1 MKLHIFNPEHDLALA
16 SNLSNFTAPHAG
28 RQLRQDL
35 GWLPALWAEEDDF
48 ILIENVKNAQWSY
61 GRLRVRVGGGK
72 RQFVDKFQLNSLD
85 VTEVC
90 PWGWN
95 LALRSFLLRYG
106 VNAVPS
112 EEYIA
117 GVRKLSHRRQAV
129 SLLNSLQGKGIT
141 GQSYETD
148 NMVYIQESQQQ
159 YGVIVVKAPWS
170 SSGRGVRFFN
180 APLNESQERWIRNVI
195 DHQGSVIV
203 EPYYHKVKDFGM
215 EFESDGQGGV
225 RYLGLS
231 LFYTKNGA
239 YKGNILMPEDMKMGY
254 INRYIPTELLCETQ
268 EKICSELGSYYKDK
282 YVGPFGV
289 DMMIVAQPSGEE
301 LFLHPCVE
309 INLRRTMGHVAL
321 SFPLFTD
328 GIPRVMQLVLADKY
342 RLQVKKQRR
351 AQGYCI

>member
-35 GWLPALWAEEDDF
+35 GWLPALWAEEEDF
-48 ILIENVKNAQWSY
+48 ILVENVKNAQRYY
-61 GRLRVRVGGGK
+61 GRLKVRTGSGK
-72 RQFVDKFQLNSLD
+72 RQFVDKSQLSSLD
-85 VTEVC
+85 ITEVH

-106 VNAVPS
+106 VKAVPL

-117 GVRKLSHRRQAV
+117 CVRELSHRRQAV
-129 SLLNSLQGKGIT
+129 SLLNSLQGNGTT
-141 GQSYETD
+141 GQSCETD
-148 NMVYIQESQQQ
+148 NMADILEFQQQ

-203 EPYYHKVKDFGM
+203 EPYYHKVKDFGV
-215 EFESDGQGGV
+215 EFESDGQGDV

-239 YKGNILMPEDMKMGY
+239 YKGNLLMPEDMKMDF
-254 INRYIPTELLCETQ
+254 INRYISTELMQNVQ
-268 EKICSELGSYYKDK
+268 EKICNELGCLFKDK
-282 YVGPFGV
+282 YKGPFGV
-289 DMMIVAQPSGEE
+289 DMMIVSQPSGDG
-301 LFLHPCVE
+301 LLLHPCVE

-321 SFPLFTD
+321 SFPPFTD
-328 GIPRVMQLVLADKY
+328 GIPRVMQIVLADKY
-342 RLQVKKQRR
+342 RLQVRKQRR
-351 AQGYCI
+351 A

>member
-48 ILIENVKNAQWSY
+48 ILVDNIKNAQRSY
-61 GRLRVRVGGGK
+61 GRLRVRIGSGQ
-72 RQFVDKFQLNSLD
+72 RHFVDKFQLDSLD
-85 VTEVC
+85 VTEVR

-129 SLLNSLQGKGIT
+129 SLLNSLQGKGTT

-148 NMVYIQESQQQ
+148 NMADILESLRQ

-180 APLNESQERWIRNVI
+180 DTLNESQERWIRNII
-195 DHQGSVIV
+195 DRQGSVIM
-203 EPYYHKVKDFGM
+203 EPYYHKLKDFGM
-215 EFESDGQGGV
+215 EFESDGQGCV

-231 LFYTKNGA
+231 LFQTKNGA
-239 YKGNILMPEDMKMGY
+239 YKGNVLMPEEMKTGLLS
-254 INRYIPTELLCETQ
+254 RYISIELMHEVQ
-268 EKICSELGSYYKDK
+268 EKICKELGCLYKDK
-282 YVGPFGV
+282 YKGPFGV
-289 DMMIVAQPSGEE
+289 DMMIIAQPGGGI
-301 LFLHPCVE
+301 LLHPCVE
-309 INLRRTMGHVAL
+309 INLRRTMGHAAL
-321 SFPLFTD
+321 SFPPFTD
-328 GIPRVMQLVLADKY
+328 GLPRVMQIVLTDKY
-342 RLQVKKQRR
+342 RLQVRKQR
-351 AQGYCI
+351 

>member
-48 ILIENVKNAQWSY
+48 ILVDNIKNAQRSY
-61 GRLRVRVGGGK
+61 GRLRVRIGSGQ
-72 RQFVDKFQLNSLD
+72 RQFVDKFQLDSLD
-85 VTEVC
+85 VTEVH

-106 VNAVPS
+106 VNAVPL

-117 GVRKLSHRRQAV
+117 GIRKLSHRRQAV
-129 SLLNSLQGKGIT
+129 SLLNSLQGKGTT

-148 NMVYIQESQQQ
+148 NMADILESLRQ

-180 APLNESQERWIRNVI
+180 DTLNESQERWIRNII
-195 DHQGSVIV
+195 DRQGSVIM

-231 LFYTKNGA
+231 LFYTRNGA
-239 YKGNILMPEDMKMGY
+239 YKGNILIPEDMKMEY
-254 INRYIPTELLCETQ
+254 INRYISIELLCKTQ
-268 EKICSELGSYYKDK
+268 EKICDELGCYYKDK
-282 YVGPFGV
+282 YKGPFGV
-289 DMMIVAQPSGEE
+289 DMMIVAQPGGEE
-301 LFLHPCVE
+301 LLLHPCVE

-321 SFPLFTD
+321 SFPPFID
-328 GIPRVMQLVLADKY
+328 GIPRVMQIVLADKY
-342 RLQVKKQRR
+342 RLQVRKQRR

>member
-48 ILIENVKNAQWSY
+48 ILVDNIKNAQRSY
-61 GRLRVRVGGGK
+61 GRLRVRIGSGQ

-85 VTEVC
+85 VTEVR

-95 LALRSFLLRYG
+95 LTLRSFLLRYG
-106 VNAVPS
+106 VNSVPS
-112 EEYIA
+112 EEYID

-129 SLLNSLQGKGIT
+129 SLLNSLQGKGTT
-141 GQSYETD
+141 GLSYETD
-148 NMVYIQESQQQ
+148 NMADILEFLRQ
-159 YGVIVVKAPWS
+159 YGVVVVKAPWS

-180 APLNESQERWIRNVI
+180 DTLNESQERWIRNMI
-195 DHQGSVIV
+195 DRQGSVIM

-231 LFYTKNGA
+231 LFYTRNGA
-239 YKGNILMPEDMKMGY
+239 YKGNILIPEDMKMEY
-254 INRYIPTELLCETQ
+254 INRYISIELLCKTQ
-268 EKICSELGSYYKDK
+268 EKICDELGCYYKDK
-282 YVGPFGV
+282 YKGPFGV
-289 DMMIVAQPSGEE
+289 DMMIVAQPGGEE
-301 LFLHPCVE
+301 LLLHPCVE

-321 SFPLFTD
+321 SFPPFID
-328 GIPRVMQLVLADKY
+328 GIPRVMQIVLADKY
-342 RLQVKKQRR
+342 RLQVRKQRR

>member
-48 ILIENVKNAQWSY
+48 ILVENVKNAQRSY
-61 GRLRVRVGGGK
+61 GRLRIRVGSGK
-72 RQFVDKFQLNSLD
+72 RQFVDKSQLSSLD
-85 VTEVC
+85 VTEVH

-106 VNAVPS
+106 VYAVPS

-117 GVRKLSHRRQAV
+117 GVRELSHRRQAV
-129 SLLNSLQGKGIT
+129 SLLNSLQEKGTT
-141 GQSYETD
+141 GLSYETD
-148 NMVYIQESQQQ
+148 NMNEIFECQRQ

-180 APLNESQERWIRNVI
+180 APLNEPQERWVRNVI

-215 EFESDGQGGV
+215 EFESDGQGYV

-239 YKGNILMPEDMKMGY
+239 YKGNLLMPDDVKMDY
-254 INRYIPTELLCETQ
+254 ISRYISVELLHDVQ
-268 EKICSELGSYYKDK
+268 EKICNELGRLFKNKYK
-282 YVGPFGV
+282 GPFGV
-289 DMMIVAQPSGEE
+289 DMMIVAQPNGEG
-301 LFLHPCVE
+301 LLLHPCVE

-321 SFPLFTD
+321 SFPPFTD
-328 GIPRVMQLVLADKY
+328 GLPRVMQIVLTDKY
-342 RLQVKKQRR
+342 RMQVRKRK
-351 AQGYCI
+351 

>member
-48 ILIENVKNAQWSY
+48 ILVDNIKNAQRSY
-61 GRLRVRVGGGK
+61 GRLRVRIGSGQ

-85 VTEVC
+85 VTEVR

-95 LALRSFLLRYG
+95 LTLRSFLLRYG

-117 GVRKLSHRRQAV
+117 GIRKLSHRRQAV

-148 NMVYIQESQQQ
+148 IMADILESLRQ

-180 APLNESQERWIRNVI
+180 DTLNESQERWIRNII
-195 DHQGSVIV
+195 DRQGSVIM
-203 EPYYHKVKDFGM
+203 EPYYHKLKDFGM
-215 EFESDGQGGV
+215 EFESDGQGCV

-231 LFYTKNGA
+231 LFQTKNGA
-239 YKGNILMPEDMKMGY
+239 YKGNVLMPEEMKTGLL
-254 INRYIPTELLCETQ
+254 NRYISIELMHEVQ
-268 EKICSELGSYYKDK
+268 EKICKELGCLYKDK
-282 YVGPFGV
+282 YKGPFGV
-289 DMMIVAQPSGEE
+289 DMMIIAQPGGGI
-301 LFLHPCVE
+301 LLHPCVE
-309 INLRRTMGHVAL
+309 INLRRTMGHAAL
-321 SFPLFTD
+321 SFPPFTD
-328 GIPRVMQLVLADKY
+328 GLPRVMQIVLTDKY
-342 RLQVKKQRR
+342 RLQVRKQR
-351 AQGYCI
+351 

>member
-48 ILIENVKNAQWSY
+48 ILVDNIKNAQRSY
-61 GRLRVRVGGGK
+61 GRLRVRIGSGQ
-72 RQFVDKFQLNSLD
+72 RHFVDKFQLDSLD
-85 VTEVC
+85 VTEVR

-148 NMVYIQESQQQ
+148 SMADILESLRL

-180 APLNESQERWIRNVI
+180 DTLNESQERWIRNII
-195 DHQGSVIV
+195 DRQGSVIM

-215 EFESDGQGGV
+215 EFESDGLGGV

-231 LFYTKNGA
+231 LFYTRNGA
-239 YKGNILMPEDMKMGY
+239 YKGNILIPEDMKMEY
-254 INRYIPTELLCETQ
+254 INRYISIELLCKTQ
-268 EKICSELGSYYKDK
+268 EKICDELGCYYKDK
-282 YVGPFGV
+282 YKGPFGV
-289 DMMIVAQPSGEE
+289 DMMIVAQPGGEE
-301 LFLHPCVE
+301 LLLHPCVE

-321 SFPLFTD
+321 SFPPFID
-328 GIPRVMQLVLADKY
+328 GIPRVMQIVLADKY
-342 RLQVKKQRR
+342 RLQVRKQRR

>member
-48 ILIENVKNAQWSY
+48 ILVENVKNAQRSY

-148 NMVYIQESQQQ
+148 SMADILESLRL

-180 APLNESQERWIRNVI
+180 DTLNESQERWIRNII
-195 DHQGSVIV
+195 DRQGSVIM
-203 EPYYHKVKDFGM
+203 EPYYHKLKDFGM
-215 EFESDGQGGV
+215 EFESDGQGCV
-225 RYLGLS
+225 HYLGLS
-231 LFYTKNGA
+231 LFQTKNGA
-239 YKGNILMPEDMKMGY
+239 YKGNVLMPEEMKTGLLS
-254 INRYIPTELLCETQ
+254 RYISMELMHEVQ
-268 EKICSELGSYYKDK
+268 EKICKELGCLYKDK
-282 YVGPFGV
+282 YKGPFGV
-289 DMMIVAQPSGEE
+289 DMMIIAQPGGGI
-301 LFLHPCVE
+301 FLHPCVE
-309 INLRRTMGHVAL
+309 INLRRTMGHAAL
-321 SFPLFTD
+321 SFPPFTD
-328 GIPRVMQLVLADKY
+328 GLPRVMQIVLTDKY
-342 RLQVKKQRR
+342 RLQVRKQR
-351 AQGYCI
+351 

>member
-48 ILIENVKNAQWSY
+48 ILVDNIKNAQRSY
-61 GRLRVRVGGGK
+61 GRLRVRIGSGQ

-117 GVRKLSHRRQAV
+117 SVRKLSHRRQAV
-129 SLLNSLQGKGIT
+129 SLLNSLQGKGTT

-148 NMVYIQESQQQ
+148 SMADILESLRQ

-180 APLNESQERWIRNVI
+180 DTLNESQERWIRNII
-195 DHQGSVIV
+195 DRQGSVIM
-203 EPYYHKVKDFGM
+203 EPYYHKLKDFGM
-215 EFESDGQGGV
+215 EFESDGQGCI
-225 RYLGLS
+225 RYVGLS
-231 LFYTKNGA
+231 LFQTKNGA
-239 YKGNILMPEDMKMGY
+239 YKGNVLMPEEMKTGLLS
-254 INRYIPTELLCETQ
+254 RYISMELMHEVQ
-268 EKICSELGSYYKDK
+268 EKICKELGCLYKDK
-282 YVGPFGV
+282 YKGPFGV
-289 DMMIVAQPSGEE
+289 DMMIIAQPSGGI
-301 LFLHPCVE
+301 LLHPCVE
-309 INLRRTMGHVAL
+309 INLRRTMGHAAL
-321 SFPLFTD
+321 SFPSFTD
-328 GIPRVMQLVLADKY
+328 GLPRVMQIVLTDKY
-342 RLQVKKQRR
+342 RLQVRKQR
-351 AQGYCI
+351 